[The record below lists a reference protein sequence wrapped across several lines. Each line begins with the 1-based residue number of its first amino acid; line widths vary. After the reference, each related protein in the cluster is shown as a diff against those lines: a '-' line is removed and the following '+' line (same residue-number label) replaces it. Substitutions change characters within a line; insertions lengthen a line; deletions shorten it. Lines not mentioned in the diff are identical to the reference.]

1 LKDSNKMSTSFKL
14 SLPAAI
20 IINMNIMLGVG
31 LFVNTISLA
40 KTAGIMSPLIY
51 LLVAVLMLPLVLSI
65 SKLLRLHPG
74 GSFYAFGKAEISPL
88 FGFLGA
94 WSYFI
99 SKMASATLMIHFAM
113 LIIQNTFPALKV
125 VPILGLDLT
134 VLGLFTWLN
143 LQNMKTGSKI
153 QFTFMLLKVI
163 PVLFIIITGL
173 IFFDLVNIDNNI
185 IWSSVP
191 LSIPLIIY
199 AFSGFEAS
207 CSLSAHIQN
216 AEKNAPKATLTA
228 FFLIATLSALYQF
241 MFYGMIGANL
251 GSLSHYFEIF
261 PAIINKI
268 FIDGSY
274 LGPKLQAILQL
285 AIATSSLGGSYGI
298 MFSNCWNLH
307 TLAKENHLIG
317 SKLIAK
323 LNQHNVPVYCILS
336 EAIIGTTYL
345 LATRGNNIPLQQIGA
360 FGCTLAYFFCVLAL
374 MAHALKQ
381 NDKRSL
387 ILPVLGTLSCLILLA
402 SCVNG
407 FLKNGTYSPFALF
420 GFLIFGITMFWV
432 KNKSA

>member
-1 LKDSNKMSTSFKL
+1 MSSNSFKL

-31 LFVNTISLA
+31 LFVNTISLS
-40 KTAGIMSPLIY
+40 KMAGIMSPFIY
-51 LLVAVLMLPLVLSI
+51 LFVALLMLPLVLTI
-65 SKLLRLHPG
+65 AKLLKLHPG
-74 GSFYAFGKAEISPL
+74 GSFYAFGRNEISPL
-88 FGFLGA
+88 AGFLGA
-94 WSYFI
+94 WCYFI

-113 LIIQNTFPALKV
+113 LIIQNTFPALKAL
-125 VPILGLDLT
+125 PIMGLDLF

-143 LQNMKTGSKI
+143 TQNMKTGSKI

-163 PVLFIIITGL
+163 PVLFIIITGM
-173 IFFDLVNIDNNI
+173 IFFDVVNIDNNI

-228 FFLIATLSALYQF
+228 FFLIATLCALYQL
-241 MFYGMIGANL
+241 MFYGMIGADL
-251 GSLSHYFEIF
+251 GKLSHYFEIF

-268 FIDGSY
+268 FISTNSF
-274 LGPKLQAILQL
+274 GPKLQAVLQL

-307 TLAKENHLIG
+307 TLATQNHLIG
-317 SKLIAK
+317 SKLIAR

-336 EAIIGTTYL
+336 ETFIGLVYI
-345 LATRGNNIPLQQIGA
+345 LATQGNNIPLQQIGA
-360 FGCTLAYFFCVLAL
+360 FGCTLAYAFCVLAL
-374 MAHALKQ
+374 LANALRQPNKQ
-381 NDKRSL
+381 AL
-387 ILPVLGTLSCLILLA
+387 ILPVLGAMSCVILLT
-402 SCVNG
+402 SCING
-407 FLKNGTYSPFALF
+407 FLKNGTYSPLALF
-420 GFLIFGITMFWV
+420 GFLAFGLFMFFV
-432 KNKSA
+432 KKNYKINNSI